1 MLDYTSINS
10 IIKLGGIDMKDP
22 IQDIFNQ
29 KNNALANELI
39 LLGNTIKNAI
49 INGDELNYEAIDNLL
64 ESLKGFNQADKLLYL
79 HDDNHPFN
87 ITKQKNL

>member
-1 MLDYTSINS
+1 
-10 IIKLGGIDMKDP
+10 MKDP

>member
-1 MLDYTSINS
+1 M
-10 IIKLGGIDMKDP
+10 
-22 IQDIFNQ
+22 
-29 KNNALANELI
+29 
-39 LLGNTIKNAI
+39 IKNAI